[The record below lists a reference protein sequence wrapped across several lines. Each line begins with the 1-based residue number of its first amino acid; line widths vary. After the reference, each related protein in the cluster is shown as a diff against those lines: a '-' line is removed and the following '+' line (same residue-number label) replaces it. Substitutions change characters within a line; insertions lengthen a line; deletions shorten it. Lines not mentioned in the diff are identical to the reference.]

1 MNLYLNQRKQALVR
15 ITSMVQFHEV
25 LLPRRARPR
34 YRKMMESMVEL
45 SILLNISTVVW
56 DASEMFRKL

>member
-1 MNLYLNQRKQALVR
+1 MQALVK

-45 SILLNISTVVW
+45 SILLNISTVVC